1 MISFKIEFPHWT
13 QGEQALKFEQ
23 CALLAS
29 TTEAF
34 QGRRV
39 LAAGA
44 QCSPQSGRLGGEGS
58 EHCIYIC

>member
-1 MISFKIEFPHWT
+1 MISFKVELSHWT
-13 QGEQALKFEQ
+13 QGEQAQKFEQ

-44 QCSPQSGRLGGEGS
+44 QMLPS
-58 EHCIYIC
+58 EWPSWWGWV